1 VKANMPQRVWWISTI
16 SRVLRRWWE
25 MIKERTTS
33 CQKCQKVDQNG
44 GGESLAKHGQPHL
57 VDDTT
62 GVADDVGVAS
72 LQAQQILHVNARV
85 HAGNDGHVRG
95 RSDGLLARV
104 DRGMHGLA
112 GRVLLVVGQ
121 EGLRVAGHG

>member
-1 VKANMPQRVWWISTI
+1 
-16 SRVLRRWWE
+16 

-33 CQKCQKVDQNG
+33 CQKCQKVDQKG
-44 GGESLAKHGQPHL
+44 GKESLVKHGKPHL
-57 VDDTT
+57 VDDTA

-121 EGLRVAGHG
+121 ESLRVAGHG